1 MPTMIGILYQE
12 KWNPSEV
19 HEQSHTPAPETTP
32 QFLQNSYHASSS
44 IAQLLATHLASLQSN
59 RANSAANFQTTHSF
73 PNSNGVGQN
82 GLENF
87 APNQEISLAG
97 LTNAG
102 VETSVTQTLLR
113 NMNIPLHNITTQNTV
128 TTSANKVQM
137 STQQLLMN
145 GSPIYTQSK
154 TIVSA

>member
-1 MPTMIGILYQE
+1 MPTMIDIFYQE
-12 KWNPSEV
+12 KWNPSEL

-32 QFLQNSYHASSS
+32 QFPQNSYHASSS

-59 RANSAANFQTTHSF
+59 RANSTTNFQTTHSF
-73 PNSNGVGQN
+73 PTSNGLQ
-82 GLENF
+82 NF
-87 APNQEISLAG
+87 APSQGISLAG

-154 TIVSA
+154 TTVSA